1 MNAIESAHAANELA
15 RLFIRA
21 LSNDVA
27 RVIWQ
32 SPLRLDSY
40 NEPESDL
47 AILRPREDRYRISHP
62 GAADLLLLIE
72 VSDTSLA
79 YDRATEV
86 LL

>member
-27 RVIWQ
+27 RVICQ

-72 VSDTSLA
+72 VSDMSLA